1 VGNGFGGI
9 DGKKI
14 IGYHPGQAQAARP
27 RPSEPPQGV
36 EKGGEDV
43 NTPSTG
49 ELLVKE
55 AKSAER
61 LEIMA
66 MAEKA
71 KTIEDFRKALKE
83 RHDARK

>member
-1 VGNGFGGI
+1 M
-9 DGKKI
+9 
-14 IGYHPGQAQAARP
+14 
-27 RPSEPPQGV
+27 
-36 EKGGEDV
+36 
-43 NTPSTG
+43 NTPTTA

-71 KTIEDFRKALKE
+71 QTIEEFRKALEE
-83 RHDARK
+83 RHNASK

>member
-1 VGNGFGGI
+1 MT
-9 DGKKI
+9 
-14 IGYHPGQAQAARP
+14 
-27 RPSEPPQGV
+27 
-36 EKGGEDV
+36 
-43 NTPSTG
+43 TPSTG

-71 KTIEDFRKALKE
+71 NTIEYFRTALEE
-83 RHDARK
+83 RHNASK

>member
-1 VGNGFGGI
+1 MGGLTAENPSA
-9 DGKKI
+9 I
-14 IGYHPGQAQAARP
+14 IRDKP
-27 RPSEPPQGV
+27 RPHGPGPANRRKASRRE
-36 EKGGEDV
+36 GGNV

-71 KTIEDFRKALKE
+71 KTIEDFRKALEE
-83 RHDARK
+83 RHNASK

>member
-1 VGNGFGGI
+1 MGVLT
-9 DGKKI
+9 
-14 IGYHPGQAQAARP
+14 AARP
-27 RPSEPPQGV
+27 SATMRDKPRPHGPGPANRRKASRGE
-36 EKGGEDV
+36 GGNV

-71 KTIEDFRKALKE
+71 KTIEDFRQALKE
-83 RHDARK
+83 RHDASK

>member
-1 VGNGFGGI
+1 MT
-9 DGKKI
+9 
-14 IGYHPGQAQAARP
+14 
-27 RPSEPPQGV
+27 
-36 EKGGEDV
+36 
-43 NTPSTG
+43 TPTPT

-71 KTIEDFRKALKE
+71 KTIEDFRKALEE
-83 RHDARK
+83 RHNASK

>member
-1 VGNGFGGI
+1 MT
-9 DGKKI
+9 
-14 IGYHPGQAQAARP
+14 
-27 RPSEPPQGV
+27 
-36 EKGGEDV
+36 
-43 NTPSTG
+43 TPSTG

-71 KTIEDFRKALKE
+71 KRRFACFGGL
-83 RHDARK
+83 

>member
-1 VGNGFGGI
+1 MQS
-9 DGKKI
+9 
-14 IGYHPGQAQAARP
+14 HRTAQPAGTANR
-27 RPSEPPQGV
+27 RRASM
-36 EKGGEDV
+36 KGEV
-43 NTPSTG
+43 NMNTPNAV

-71 KTIEDFRKALKE
+71 KTIEDFRKALEE
-83 RHDARK
+83 RHNASK

>member
-1 VGNGFGGI
+1 MGVLT
-9 DGKKI
+9 
-14 IGYHPGQAQAARP
+14 AARP
-27 RPSEPPQGV
+27 SANIRDKPRPHGPGPANRRKASRRE
-36 EKGGEDV
+36 GGNV
-43 NTPSTG
+43 TTPSTG

-71 KTIEDFRKALKE
+71 ATIEDFRKALEE
-83 RHDARK
+83 RHNASK

>member
-1 VGNGFGGI
+1 M
-9 DGKKI
+9 
-14 IGYHPGQAQAARP
+14 
-27 RPSEPPQGV
+27 
-36 EKGGEDV
+36 

-71 KTIEDFRKALKE
+71 KTIEDFRQALKE
-83 RHDARK
+83 RHDASK

>member
-1 VGNGFGGI
+1 MT
-9 DGKKI
+9 
-14 IGYHPGQAQAARP
+14 
-27 RPSEPPQGV
+27 
-36 EKGGEDV
+36 
-43 NTPSTG
+43 TPSTG

-71 KTIEDFRKALKE
+71 KTIEDFRKALEE
-83 RHDARK
+83 RHNASKLEKRRVPPARLTRRFHPGPAR

>member
-1 VGNGFGGI
+1 MT
-9 DGKKI
+9 
-14 IGYHPGQAQAARP
+14 
-27 RPSEPPQGV
+27 
-36 EKGGEDV
+36 
-43 NTPSTG
+43 TPSTG

-71 KTIEDFRKALKE
+71 KPIVDFRKALDE
-83 RHDARK
+83 RHTA

>member
-1 VGNGFGGI
+1 MTAGKSPAI
-9 DGKKI
+9 IWPKPDG
-14 IGYHPGQAQAARP
+14 HTAR

-36 EKGGEDV
+36 QKGEV
-43 NTPSTG
+43 NMNTPTTA

-71 KTIEDFRKALKE
+71 QTIEEFRKALEE
-83 RHDARK
+83 RHNASK

>member
-1 VGNGFGGI
+1 M
-9 DGKKI
+9 
-14 IGYHPGQAQAARP
+14 
-27 RPSEPPQGV
+27 
-36 EKGGEDV
+36 

-71 KTIEDFRKALKE
+71 KTIEDFRKALEE
-83 RHDARK
+83 RHNASK